1 MVFSSFTFLFLFLPA
16 LLVCYFLCPP
26 RARRGKNGVLLVFS
40 LLFYACCGLRFLP
53 VMLASIVLNYVCG
66 LLASPRS
73 DGSRRRAVVAC
84 AVVLNLALLGW
95 FKYAGFLA
103 DNLSRLG
110 WETAIPA
117 VVLPIGISFFT
128 FQGMSYVLDV
138 ARGAAQREKN
148 PFRVA
153 LYISLFPQLVA
164 GPIVRYTTIS
174 NEIVCRQVGLRNFA
188 EGGIRFLYGLA
199 KKVLLAN
206 CLGELADAVF
216 GMGTGSMPLCTAWLG
231 ALAYT
236 GQIYFDFSGYS
247 DMAIGLGRM
256 FGFHF
261 NENFDNPYICRS
273 ITEFWRRWHMSLSSW
288 FRDYV
293 YIPLGGNRCSVG
305 RHIFNLVIVWAL
317 TGFWHGAAWNFLA
330 WGLFYAVLLIAEKY
344 LWGGAI
350 AKCPAAV
357 RHIYAMVI
365 VIVAWVLFRA
375 DTIGAAGS
383 LIRVMFGGSGVIADG
398 QTMYFLREYGWVL
411 ICGVIFSLP
420 VRTKLR
426 AFFKRRH
433 CSRLSA
439 WCPVVLALVL
449 FGLSILQ
456 LISSTFN
463 PFIYFRF

>member
-1 MVFSSFTFLFLFLPA
+1 MVFSSFAFLFVFLPVLLA
-16 LLVCYFLCPP
+16 LYFLCPA
-26 RARRGKNGVLLVFS
+26 RARGGRNAILLVFS
-40 LLFYACCGLRFLP
+40 LLFYALCGLKFLP
-53 VMLASIVLNYVCG
+53 VMVVSIVINYVCG
-66 LLASPRS
+66 LLAPPRE
-73 DGSRRRAVVAC
+73 DGSRRRAVITI

-103 DNLSRLG
+103 DNLARLG
-110 WETAIPA
+110 WETGIPA

-138 ARGAAQREKN
+138 ARGTVPREKN

-153 LYISLFPQLVA
+153 VYISLFPQLVA
-164 GPIVRYTTIS
+164 GPIVRYSTIRS
-174 NEIVCRQVGLRNFA
+174 EITDRRETLQDFA
-188 EGGIRFLYGLA
+188 QGGIRFLYGLA
-199 KKVLLAN
+199 KKMLLAN

-216 GMGTGSMPLCTAWLG
+216 GMGTSTMPLCTAWLG

-247 DMAIGLGRM
+247 DMAIGLGRL

-261 NENFDNPYICRS
+261 NENFNNPYICKS
-273 ITEFWRRWHMSLSSW
+273 ITDFWRRWHMSLSSW

-305 RHIFNLVIVWAL
+305 RHIFNLLVVWAL

-330 WGLFYAVLLIAEKY
+330 WGLFYGVLLIAEKY
-344 LWGGAI
+344 LWGKGLNRCPGAL
-350 AKCPAAV
+350 CHV
-357 RHIYAMVI
+357 YAMVV

-383 LIRVMFGGSGVIADG
+383 LIGVMFGSTGVFADG
-398 QTMYFLREYGWVL
+398 QTMYFLHQYGWVL
-411 ICGVIFSLP
+411 LAGVIFSLP
-420 VRTKLR
+420 VRTWLHNHLERCRYGKL
-426 AFFKRRH
+426 A
-433 CSRLSA
+433 SWGSL
-439 WCPVVLALVL
+439 VLAVVL
-449 FGLSILQ
+449 FGLSLLQ
-456 LISSTFN
+456 LVSSTFN